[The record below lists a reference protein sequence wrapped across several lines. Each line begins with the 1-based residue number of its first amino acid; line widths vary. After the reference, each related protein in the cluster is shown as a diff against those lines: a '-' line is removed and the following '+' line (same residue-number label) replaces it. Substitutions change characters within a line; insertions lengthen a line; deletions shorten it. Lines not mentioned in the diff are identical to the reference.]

1 MYPAEHVLVA
11 VGPVVGYALWRNHR
25 LPGGGLLLVVL
36 AASLLPDLVD
46 KPLAWSFGVIP
57 SGRMIAHSFVLAV
70 PLVLFVL
77 LLAHRQERLGYGLGF
92 GWGYLLHLAADFSPV
107 LVLGADYYFFP
118 NMFWPIA
125 AANPDPDP
133 GFGQHLP
140 TLGLVT
146 FLEVAVLALLV
157 GYVVVEVWQWRAERP
172 RLP

>member
-11 VGPVVGYALWRNHR
+11 VGPVVGYTLWRNRR
-25 LPGGGLLLVVL
+25 LPGGGLLAVVL

-77 LLAHRQERLGYGLGF
+77 LLAFRLELLGYGLGF
-92 GWGYLLHLAADFSPV
+92 GWGYMLHLAADFSPV
-107 LVLGADYYFFP
+107 LVLGSDYYFFP

-125 AANPDPDP
+125 AANPDPNP
-133 GFGQHLP
+133 GFGQHVPALE
-140 TLGLVT
+140 LVT
-146 FLEVAVLALLV
+146 LVEMAVLALLV
-157 GYVVVEVWQWRAERP
+157 AYVFVEIWHERAEQP